1 MAQLKIDDDTHQML
15 RELARQEGIPM
26 QVVLIKA
33 LAEYRKKQFF
43 DSLDAALVR

>member
-33 LAEYRKKQFF
+33 LAVPEKTIF
-43 DSLDAALVR
+43 